1 MHTQRFRG
9 DSVKKL
15 AQSTIDGQSGIG
27 VIAARP
33 TRRSEGEGAIP
44 IIPHLVRA
52 SGVSKGICD
61 KITDDWHSYVKS
73 TERGA
78 RAIDYLI
85 YGVQSGG
92 KTGKGTDSNEES
104 LAAPQNSGLVGQIV
118 GTIGFA
124 FLGLRIPG
132 ALTRALSMGQ
142 VRKEDVGS
150 MLKARR
156 VAACFRYT
164 LMSHVPHNFASQA
177 LAASLRILRKDWF
190 QKYDA
195 DLLGVATF
203 VKPPWVGTCFKAANF
218 KLLGYTSGNPIT
230 YSTSH
235 HRQGI
240 LQDDQLYILLF
251 RYGQSNT
258 NKPVEWKE
266 PPRKTGILRGK
277 YYFDDFES
285 PTSTVR
291 KVDNPPSQSP

>member
-1 MHTQRFRG
+1 MTRKQ
-9 DSVKKL
+9 
-15 AQSTIDGQSGIG
+15 AQSTIDGPSGVG

-33 TRRSEGEGAIP
+33 TLQSGGHGAIP
-44 IIPHLVRA
+44 MTPHLVRA

-85 YGVQSGG
+85 YGRRVGQE
-92 KTGKGTDSNEES
+92 DS
-104 LAAPQNSGLVGQIV
+104 PGQIV

-132 ALTRALSMGQ
+132 PLTKALSMGQ
-142 VRKEDVGS
+142 VRKEDVYS

-164 LMSHVPHNFASQA
+164 LMSHVPKNFASQA
-177 LAASLRILRKDWF
+177 LGASLRLLRKDWF
-190 QKYDA
+190 QKYET
-195 DLLGVATF
+195 DLLGVCTF

-218 KLLGYTSGNPIT
+218 KLVGWTSGNPIT

-240 LQDDQLYILLF
+240 FQDDQLYILLYL
-251 RYGQSNT
+251 YGRSNT
-258 NKPVEWKE
+258 NKPAEE
-266 PPRKTGILRGK
+266 PEQVVKKGARLKGGF
-277 YYFDDFES
+277 YFDDVES
-285 PTSTVR
+285 KEVTER
-291 KVDNPPSQSP
+291 QVDNPPGLSP